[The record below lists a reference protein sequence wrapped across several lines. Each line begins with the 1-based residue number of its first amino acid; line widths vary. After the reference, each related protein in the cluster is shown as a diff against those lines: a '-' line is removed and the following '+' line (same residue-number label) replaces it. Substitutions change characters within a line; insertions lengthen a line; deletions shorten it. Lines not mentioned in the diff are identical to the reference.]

1 MPNAAHRIA
10 PIAVFASVSAGL
22 VVTAPQAAA
31 HTITA
36 VTVAP
41 GLGGGY
47 GTGCSYQVS
56 ATVDEDAYRIT
67 FMDNDYPI
75 RGDQNLQVS
84 GNTAS
89 LAWTPSTTGTH
100 VITALFTT
108 GDQAPATTTV
118 QVGGAGVN
126 LGSTCF
132 AQ

>member
-1 MPNAAHRIA
+1 M
-10 PIAVFASVSAGL
+10 
-22 VVTAPQAAA
+22 TA
-31 HTITA
+31 
-36 VTVAP
+36 

-75 RGDQNLQVS
+75 RSNGNLQVS

-89 LAWTPSTTGTH
+89 LAWMRSTTGTH
-100 VITALFTT
+100 VVPALFTV

-118 QVGGAGVN
+118 QVGGGGVS
-126 LGSTCF
+126 LGSTCL